1 MRFTPSLM
9 AVLGLSMAIFPA
21 AASAVAP
28 APDAARGVVRADD
41 DEGGD
46 NSPEDAKGDAKTVLK
61 TEKLPDSAWSGEYL
75 EDVAAAM
82 KPGKVGVTKARFSLD
97 CKFGYEGAPDKI
109 AKCTVTVTIGVGLAT
124 WDKFGTRKAA
134 DAEWTR
140 FVKALKV
147 HEDGHVAIAKKDL
160 EKVADLTIGKTE
172 DEAIAAVQAA
182 IDASTAGAQ
191 AAYDAKNGHGATQQ
205 AVLDPSKDPRP
216 AQDEVAPPDELGHAW

>member
-1 MRFTPSLM
+1 MRILPSLM
-9 AVLGLSMAIFPA
+9 ALFALSNA
-21 AASAVAP
+21 ALPTAANAVGP
-28 APDAARGVVRADD
+28 APDAGRSTVRADD

-46 NSPEDAKGDAKTVLK
+46 NSPEDAKGEAKTVMK
-61 TEKLPDSAWSGEYL
+61 TESLPNSEWSGEYL
-75 EDVAAAM
+75 EDVAGAM

-97 CKFGYEGAPDKI
+97 CTFGYEGAPDKI
-109 AKCTVTVTIGVGLAT
+109 AKCTVTVTIGVGLAN

-160 EKVADLTIGKTE
+160 AKVADLTIGKTQ
-172 DEAIAAVQAA
+172 DEAKAAVQAA
-182 IDASTAGAQ
+182 LDTSTAGAQ
-191 AAYDAKNGHGATQQ
+191 AAYDANNGHGATQQ

-216 AQDEVAPPDELGHAW
+216 AQDEAAPPEELGHAW